1 MRRTSSLGYRIARR
15 QTGAALVIGLLLLL
29 VLTVLAVSG
38 VNSTSLNLLMVG
50 NEQYSQNAFQA
61 AESGIERAIAGNQ
74 FNPDPSLAPERQE
87 NVELIPNGVSK
98 YTAVTMPQLMG
109 VSQPALPGSSLD
121 SFSTYHFEINSTGTS
136 KRGAIARNVQAIAVI
151 APADS
156 TVSPVPTAPGS
167 AGAPM
172 SDVLE

>member
-1 MRRTSSLGYRIARR
+1 MRRTSSRYRIAHR
-15 QTGAALVIGLLLLL
+15 QGGAALIVGLLLLL

-38 VNSTSLNLLMVG
+38 MNTTSLNLIMAG

-61 AESGIERAIAGNQ
+61 AESGIERAIAANQ
-74 FNPDPSLAPERQE
+74 FNPDPSLPAETQA
-87 NVELIPNGVSK
+87 NVRLSDVAE
-98 YTAVTMPQLMG
+98 YTSVTRPQLMG

-121 SFSTYHFEINSTGTS
+121 AFSTYHFEIDSTGTS
-136 KRGAIARNVQAIAVI
+136 RRGAIARNVQAMAVI

-156 TVSPVPTAPGS
+156 TVSPASTTPGS
-167 AGAPM
+167 AGEPM